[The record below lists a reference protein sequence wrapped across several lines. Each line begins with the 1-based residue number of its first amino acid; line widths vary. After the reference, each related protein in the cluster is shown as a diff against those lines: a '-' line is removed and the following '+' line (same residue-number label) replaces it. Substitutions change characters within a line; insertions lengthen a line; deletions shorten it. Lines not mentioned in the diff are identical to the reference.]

1 MFLLCRK
8 EPRMSFRAER
18 SAVEESVFYR
28 FLHFVPTP
36 AKGVLGQASRDFGR
50 NDRMSFLQSKMFFV
64 SWSLRGNI
72 LFYVFSKY
80 SYNRQ

>member
-1 MFLLCRK
+1 
-8 EPRMSFRAER
+8 
-18 SAVEESVFYR
+18 
-28 FLHFVPTP
+28 
-36 AKGVLGQASRDFGR
+36 VLGQASRDFGR